1 MTDKKTPTM
10 QQMADYR
17 QMYKTAVLAADFD
30 RIHGFESEY
39 DVFTKVYEENGM
51 MGVKDAAGEV
61 LVPAM
66 FDDIAC
72 TFTDCCRGFAIP
84 VVKGAKLA
92 FAAPDG
98 KGTLVSDFE
107 YDSVHF
113 TDGFYILIK
122 EGKQGLADGCGQV
135 LIPATMDKVYVPFNS
150 LVVYENEGK
159 YGFAML
165 GYDVYTETEYDDY
178 DVIDE
183 NLEVIKDGVKGYID
197 FEGNFTQ
204 DEDEKFF
211 NCSC

>member
-1 MTDKKTPTM
+1 M
-10 QQMADYR
+10 
-17 QMYKTAVLAADFD
+17 
-30 RIHGFESEY
+30 
-39 DVFTKVYEENGM
+39 
-51 MGVKDAAGEV
+51 
-61 LVPAM
+61 
-66 FDDIAC
+66 
-72 TFTDCCRGFAIP
+72 
-84 VVKGAKLA
+84 
-92 FAAPDG
+92 
-98 KGTLVSDFE
+98 
-107 YDSVHF
+107 
-113 TDGFYILIK
+113 
-122 EGKQGLADGCGQV
+122 

-165 GYDVYTETEYDDY
+165 GYDVYTEAVYDDY

>member
-1 MTDKKTPTM
+1 MET
-10 QQMADYR
+10 R
-17 QMYKTAVLAADFD
+17 VAA
-30 RIHGFESEY
+30 ISIIVENPESVEKLNALLHEAGKY
-39 DVFTKVYEENGM
+39 IIGR
-51 MGVKDAAGEV
+51 MGVPYREKNISII
-61 LVPAM
+61 M
-66 FDDIAC
+66 IAINAPQDYISEI
-72 TFTDCCRGFAIP
+72 TGKIGRLDG
-84 VVKGAKLA
+84 VK
-92 FAAPDG
+92 
-98 KGTLVSDFE
+98 SEFE

-165 GYDVYTETEYDDY
+165 GYDVYTETVYDDY